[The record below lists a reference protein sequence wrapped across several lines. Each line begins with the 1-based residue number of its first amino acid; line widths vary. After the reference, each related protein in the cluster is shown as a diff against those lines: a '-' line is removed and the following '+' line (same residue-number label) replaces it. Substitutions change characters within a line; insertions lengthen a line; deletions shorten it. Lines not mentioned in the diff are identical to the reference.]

1 LKALTEVDKNL
12 LYLESSGSFKEIGE
26 NFGKLLTDQIQDKI
40 STSLKI
46 VDKKYKADRIQS
58 SVERLKTSFQRYY
71 PYLWEEI
78 AGICSGAN
86 VDILHF
92 LIHIFRP
99 GIHVFNETDDGCSDI
114 IFPRSND
121 GPILGKC
128 HDATSPEAGLV
139 VVRRIL
145 CQEMNPILC
154 VTQPDGMSSMNG
166 MNNKGL
172 AVGEASIHFHTTNES
187 GTVRNLLIRPILH
200 ECDNVNEAVE
210 FLADH
215 PPVTAGFHFSLV
227 DQSGTAAI
235 VERSPTEQNVRWSKG
250 ESIFCTNHSATPL
263 MRLLEKSRGPEG
275 DQNSDIRYRNIK
287 KITAENGF
295 EQSLNSLKEVLAYHH
310 EKGGI
315 CQHGDP
321 DYKGEKIFYPMFT
334 QRAFINIIAE
344 GKLLIANDAP
354 CSTEFL
360 EFNLNRDKS
369 NNVT

>member
-200 ECDNVNEAVE
+200 ECDNV
-210 FLADH
+210 
-215 PPVTAGFHFSLV
+215 
-227 DQSGTAAI
+227 
-235 VERSPTEQNVRWSKG
+235 KG